1 MLKFFPPFLKNLSI
15 IYLVLIFSCSIFF
28 YEKYNIFL
36 GRFPGQDLYWNDFQ
50 IYNSYRWF
58 QDLIMTGS
66 WKNIFGSY
74 IDFFQSTGTPFA
86 TSKHPNVFLDL
97 GAWISI
103 LISTENALV
112 IRYFIFSAI
121 FLYGIYLLNFN
132 FGNKNI
138 LLVSLIFVCGLVSP
152 IFYFEVGLLCQYFL
166 FLTPIYFYLS
176 LQILSIKNSSNVIFR
191 YYLKLTLLIL
201 ISLGVADLNI
211 FFYYSTILFFSLLV
225 SISFTSFK
233 RFLFLLFFGFT
244 IFFINFFPFFHS
256 IVNGEIVNAAGSWE
270 LKYYYT
276 KFAKDFLFYFI
287 YFMQGNFQGPITIYL
302 NVFAI
307 FLYIYYITSTK
318 IFSFKKKNF
327 KILFNKKYLKLF
339 SPILIFFFLILG
351 GLILHAFSFFRDNL
365 PSAVRYH
372 LSIFPFL
379 VLCLLSV
386 FRINLKI
393 NRVFFLSILILF
405 LFYIPL
411 FLIYIPYEN
420 MNLSIK
426 YLKYFFFFLII
437 IFLFFYFESKK
448 NINNSLNNLKY
459 ILPLLLLFSSIK
471 SDNFSRTS
479 FSIKKFPFNVT
490 RDYIKNNVD
499 RCMANTFANNK
510 LNGASGA
517 YFISNRAKSTDLRAI
532 DDFQMFYIE
541 RPDILKTRTFNQWRY
556 SLPTYTNHIHKENE
570 LLGLFNFSAPFF
582 KLSNVIDLMN
592 EFQIT
597 YLVSNYELNNNAFQL
612 IDKCTGL
619 PRDNK
624 NIIVSDE
631 FYESL
636 YIYKYVKNFDYKY
649 KFNSYYV
656 DVFISNN
663 HNKKSLSLPFNYYTN
678 LQVVNTNNYLLQID
692 RNKISNS
699 LIVNNNMKDNK
710 FRIYSFSLVYL
721 TQRLIFLIIT
731 SLILTYF
738 LIIFLRRK

>member
-1 MLKFFPPFLKNLSI
+1 MLKSFPRLYKNLTI
-15 IYLVLIFSCSIFF
+15 IYLVLIFLCSIFF
-28 YEKYNIFL
+28 YKKYNIFL
-36 GRFPGQDLYWNDFQ
+36 ARFPLQDLYWNDLQ

-74 IDFFQSTGTPFA
+74 IDFFQSTGTLFA
-86 TSKHPNVFLDL
+86 TNKHPNVFLDL

-166 FLTPIYFYLS
+166 FLTPLYFYLS

-201 ISLGVADLNI
+201 ISLGVSDINI
-211 FFYYSTILFFSLLV
+211 FFYYSTVLFFSLLV
-225 SISFTSFK
+225 SFSFASFR

-244 IFFINFFPFFHS
+244 IFFINFFPFFYS
-256 IVNGEIVNAAGSWE
+256 DINGEIFNPTGSWKLE
-270 LKYYYT
+270 YYYT
-276 KFAKDFLFYFI
+276 QFVKDFLFNFI
-287 YFMQGNFQGPITIYL
+287 YFLQGNFQGPITIYL
-302 NVFAI
+302 NAFAF
-307 FLYIYYITSTK
+307 FLYIYYIASIK
-318 IFSFKKKNF
+318 IFSFEKKNF
-327 KILFNKKYLKLF
+327 KISFNKKYLKLF
-339 SPILIFFFLILG
+339 SPILIFIFLILG
-351 GLILHAFSFFRDNL
+351 GIILHGFSFFRDNL
-365 PSAVRYH
+365 PSAIRYH

-379 VLCLLSV
+379 ILCLLSV
-386 FRINLKI
+386 LRVNLKI

-405 LFYIPL
+405 LFYIQ
-411 FLIYIPYEN
+411 YINIE
-420 MNLSIK
+420 LSIE
-426 YLKYFFFFLII
+426 YFKYFLFFLII

-448 NINNSLNNLKY
+448 NVNNSLSNLKF

-471 SDNFSRTS
+471 SDNFSRTV
-479 FSIKKFPFNVT
+479 FSIKKFPHNVT

-499 RCMANTFANNK
+499 ICMANTFANIK
-510 LNGASGA
+510 LNGTSGV
-517 YFISNRAKSTDLRAI
+517 YFISDRAKSTDLRAR

-556 SLPTYTNHIHKENE
+556 SLPTYTNHIHQENK
-570 LLGLFNFSAPFF
+570 LMGLFNFSAPFF

-592 EFQIT
+592 ESQIT
-597 YLVSNYELNNNAFQL
+597 YLVSNYELNNNTFQL
-612 IDKCTGL
+612 INKCKGL
-619 PRDNK
+619 PRENK

-636 YIYKYVKNFDYKY
+636 YIYKYLKNFDYKY
-649 KFNSYYV
+649 NFNSYYV

-663 HNKKSLSLPFNYYTN
+663 HNEKFLSLPFNYYKN
-678 LQVVNTNNYLLQID
+678 LQVVNASNHLMQID

-699 LIVNNNMKDNK
+699 LILTNYNMKDNK
-710 FRIYSFSLVYL
+710 FRIYSFSPIYL
-721 TQRLIFLIIT
+721 TQRLIFLILI
-731 SLILTYF
+731 SFILTFF
-738 LIIFLRRK
+738 LISFLRRK